1 MTVITL
7 NAKICMSHLLL
18 KDTFDRFSFL
28 EGEITTFNKFTIDGF
43 LHKNFFDEEPEYT
56 YSYWRQV
63 REFCLSII
71 KGKRTPLNFKI
82 ILSLAPEN
90 FEDFL
95 KKHQITTFHS
105 EEISGLYLN
114 FHYDGAVLQCITG
127 ISMKTFYM
135 DKTLEKEWDSYAEE
149 FFKKSGIEQKL
160 L

>member
-28 EGEITTFNKFTIDGF
+28 EGEITTFNK
-43 LHKNFFDEEPEYT
+43 E
-56 YSYWRQV
+56 
-63 REFCLSII
+63 
-71 KGKRTPLNFKI
+71 
-82 ILSLAPEN
+82 
-90 FEDFL
+90 
-95 KKHQITTFHS
+95 HQISTFHP

-114 FHYDGAVLQCITG
+114 FHYDGSVLQCITG

-149 FFKKSGIEQKL
+149 FFKKSGIEQEL
-160 L
+160 S